1 MIVNPIHCCY
11 NIAIM
16 KNIPI
21 NIDKWLDSFEPIHK
35 VVDELVK
42 ANHRIWGYEDNARRT
57 DVADSEIARLK
68 RNIDKDNQK
77 RNDLIDT
84 IDAILR
90 QDIEKK
96 VKSIVES
103 APLNSETPGSILDRI
118 IILALRSHSLK
129 KEIERKDTAESHIK
143 RCKTMLAEVEERSQD
158 LTECLEKLLEDY
170 YSGKKR
176 LKSYK
181 QHKLY
186 NDPDLNP
193 SLRK

>member
-1 MIVNPIHCCY
+1 MIVNLIHYCY
-11 NIAIM
+11 NIVIM
-16 KNIPI
+16 TNIPL
-21 NIDKWLDSFEPIHK
+21 NIDKWLDSFKPIHK
-35 VVDELVK
+35 PLDELAK
-42 ANHRIWGYEDNARRT
+42 TNHRIWGYEDGARRT
-57 DVADSEIARLK
+57 DVPDSKIASLK
-68 RNIDKDNQK
+68 RSIDKDNQK

-84 IDAILR
+84 IDDILK
-90 QDIEKK
+90 QNIEKK
-96 VKSIVES
+96 VKSIVKS

-118 IILALRSHSLK
+118 IILALRSRSLK
-129 KEIERKDTAESHIK
+129 KEIERKDAPESHIK
-143 RCKTMLAEVEERSQD
+143 RCKTMLGEIEERSQD
-158 LTECLEKLLEDY
+158 LAECLEKLLEDY